1 MNRPDPPVEINPSAD
16 ASACVI
22 WLHGLGADGH
32 DFEPVVPELELPDT
46 LHVRFVFPHAPE
58 RPVTINGGMVMR
70 AWYDIAPVTGGFS
83 DNEVDIRQ
91 SVSLVSGMIAH
102 EIDRGISA
110 DRIVLAGFS
119 QGGAIA
125 LAAGLTWSEP
135 LAGIIVLSSY
145 LPMGDSAV
153 QWINPASNSVPIFQA
168 HGSRDPLIEMAR
180 GKASCALLRQLGYSV
195 EWHEYPMEHSVCAE
209 EIDDLSG
216 WLLRVLDSADS

>member
-1 MNRPDPPVEINPSAD
+1 MNQSPPVEIQPFAD

-32 DFEPVVPELELPDT
+32 DFEPVVSELELPDT
-46 LHVRFVFPHAPE
+46 LHIRFVFPHAPK

-70 AWYDIAPVTGGFS
+70 AWYDIAPAPGGFS
-83 DNEVDIRQ
+83 DNEADITR

-145 LPMGDSAV
+145 LPMADSAD
-153 QWINPASNSVPIFQA
+153 QWIDPASSSVPIFQA

-195 EWHEYPMEHSVCAE
+195 EWHQYPIEHSVCAE

-216 WLLRVLDSADS
+216 WLLRALDSADA